1 MSVTIEYFYT
11 HVSPWAYFG
20 HAAFLDLATLHGA
33 TVVFRPVNLGGVFD
47 ASGGMPLAKRHPVR
61 QAYRLIELQRWRDKR
76 NLPLNIHPSHFPA
89 DPTLADCCALAL
101 IEQGGPVAAF
111 SDKAFRHIWAEEGDL
126 NDRASLKAL
135 ADAVGADGAQ
145 MLDLADSAGIK
156 AVYAGNQAR
165 AVELGVIGS
174 PCYVLD
180 GEPFWGQD
188 RLDLLADALVSTRA
202 PYKPV

>member
-1 MSVTIEYFYT
+1 MPVTIEYFYT

-61 QAYRLIELQRWRDKR
+61 QAYRLVELQRWREKR

-101 IEQGGPVAAF
+101 VEHGGPVAAF
-111 SDKAFRHIWAEEGDL
+111 SEKAFRHIWADEGDL

-135 ADAVGADGAQ
+135 AEAVGADGDR
-145 MLDLADSAGIK
+145 MLAGADSAEIK
-156 AVYAGNQAR
+156 AIYAENQAR
-165 AVELGVIGS
+165 AIELGVIGS
-174 PCYVLD
+174 PCYVLQ

-188 RLDLLADALVSTRA
+188 RLELLADALASGRA
-202 PYKPV
+202 PYMPV